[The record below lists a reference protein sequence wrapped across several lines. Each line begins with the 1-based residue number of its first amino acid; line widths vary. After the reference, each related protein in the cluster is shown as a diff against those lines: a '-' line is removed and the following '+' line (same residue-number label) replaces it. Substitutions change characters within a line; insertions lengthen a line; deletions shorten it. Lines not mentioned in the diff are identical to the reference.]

1 MLSHNLFLK
10 LSGNICGGS
19 FSDRFALKRHNN
31 IHQKYG
37 QTAPGDHQDEIDID
51 EEEEMEIL
59 KEEDEDDES
68 SIKEE
73 ITLMA

>member
-1 MLSHNLFLK
+1 LSHDLFLK
-10 LSGNICGGS
+10 QLGNICGGS

-37 QTAPGDHQDEIDID
+37 QTAPGEHLDDPLELDEDD
-51 EEEEMEIL
+51 EML

-68 SIKEE
+68 SMKEE
-73 ITLMA
+73 MTLMA